1 MSALQSWMK
10 VQDVF
15 DQDLHDLL
23 MEYGVVNAPNDLRD
37 IDRTQWDRIV
47 ASLESLKEGQDR
59 RSRTCLE
66 RKFLKLERIWTT
78 LGDLE
83 DGSREWHKNTRT
95 KKKRRSS
102 HHHTLQP
109 KTRKKGKKDHSSG
122 SSSGSC
128 SESSHSETKTK
139 KKRAVPDQHKKKKG
153 VALKLWLHRNHCY
166 LDALYRELIKKGADS
181 PKRIQSL
188 SKPQLD
194 AIVRKVR
201 VERFGQFK
209 DQTACTRFVAGFVLR
224 KSISF

>member
-1 MSALQSWMK
+1 M
-10 VQDVF
+10 
-15 DQDLHDLL
+15 
-23 MEYGVVNAPNDLRD
+23 VNAPSDFRD
-37 IDRTQWDRIV
+37 IDREKWNLIV
-47 ASLESLKEGQDR
+47 QRVESLKEGQDR
-59 RSRTCLE
+59 RSRTCLD

-78 LGDLE
+78 LGDLDE
-83 DGSREWHKNTRT
+83 GLREWHKNTRT

-109 KTRKKGKKDHSSG
+109 KTRKKGKKDHSSDTL
-122 SSSGSC
+122 SGSG
-128 SESSHSETKTK
+128 SGSSHSETKTK

-181 PKRIQSL
+181 PKRIRTL

-209 DQTACTRFVAGFVLR
+209 DQTACTRFVAGFVSLE
-224 KSISF
+224 IH